1 MATLFEPDWDE
12 THERHGFTYRRARL
26 GRQVG
31 ASRLGASLYE
41 IEPGEAAYPYHWH
54 SANEELLI
62 VVAGAPDLRT
72 PDGWRTLERGEIVPF
87 PIGERGAHQ
96 IVNRGDAA
104 ARVLVISEMRAPEV
118 CAYPD
123 SGKVSAFQRPPGS
136 PGDEGESTI
145 AAFFQLDDEVD
156 YWQGEEPPED
166 P

>member
-1 MATLFEPDWDE
+1 M
-12 THERHGFTYRRARL
+12 
-26 GRQVG
+26 
-31 ASRLGASLYE
+31 
-41 IEPGEAAYPYHWH
+41 
-54 SANEELLI
+54 
-62 VVAGAPDLRT
+62 
-72 PDGWRTLERGEIVPF
+72 PF
-87 PIGERGAHQ
+87 PVGERGAHQ

-136 PGDEGESTI
+136 PGDEGEGTI
-145 AAFFQLDDEVD
+145 AAFFELDDEVD